1 MAGKLF
7 LSHATVDKH
16 EAQALR
22 RALEDSGVAV
32 WEDVLGLRAGDG
44 LSDLEREVKGARGLL
59 LLWTP
64 AANES
69 AWVESEA
76 AWARQARED
85 NPEYRLLVVLRG
97 GGRISAR
104 RLLGEELLF
113 IPVDAAVE
121 DAVPEIRRAL
131 GELAPSGRMAEAPA
145 PAPLLEELVISFSDA
160 RIDET
165 GGRHRAAARF
175 RLHHNPAQGAGS
187 RSAWHDFESPLGPIE
202 IEEIRWYL
210 ERYPGWP
217 FGTFRDRARA
227 LESKL
232 PEWGRDL
239 YGRTLGTGAEQTSA
253 WRRASGY
260 DRRVVVEVDDPGP
273 AEGEGAGAAALLA
286 LPWELLADPEGY
298 LFEGA
303 LRARVVRRIPREQS
317 KEPLPTADRL
327 RVLLV
332 IARPEEEGVA
342 FLDPRASARPLIQA
356 LAPLGHRAEL
366 EVLEDGTFPALRDAL
381 MKAEKAGRPFHV
393 VHFDGHGVY
402 DRRVGLGML
411 CFENPEDAEENKL
424 KRRAERVDADRLGAL
439 LRERR
444 VPLFVLEACQT
455 AKADEKVTASVAA
468 RLLRAGVASV
478 LAMTHAVLVETARR
492 FVGRFYERLA
502 AGERIG
508 TAMVAAEHFLR
519 DEPYR
524 GEIGGQGELRLQDWF
539 VPVLF
544 QEEEGDRQLLQ
555 AGSRADPQD
564 LLDRRKGQEGEL
576 PRSPD
581 HGFVGRARELL
592 EVQRRLRDE
601 RCLTVLG
608 EGGQGKTA
616 LAVECARWLLDLR
629 RFERVAFATVEDLP
643 GARLLLERLGRQLV
657 PGYSVAKEE
666 GIGTPQEQLRRARL
680 PVEEKLAER
689 RVLLVID
696 NLESILPAPSQPAA
710 PGLDEVLGLLDGLA
724 RIGKTRL
731 LLTSREKPPAPL
743 DGPAIRL
750 GALSKREGRE
760 LVAGVLA
767 REGRDPAGDAD
778 EEWVDELIERVG
790 GHARSLVL
798 LAPLVAERGL
808 QVTAESV
815 ARSMAELEKRHPES
829 RELSLLASV
838 RLSLDRLP
846 EKARRQ
852 VRALAVFHGGVRVE
866 ALAYVLEV
874 APEEALELGRQLL
887 ALGLADAEGHYLFPD
902 PALGP
907 AVADELS
914 AEERHGME
922 ERWLEAMLGLIG
934 SLYQMH
940 FQDAEVAAEGTL
952 ASLKSF
958 LAAVTKAEEKVEAD
972 KLSADLL
979 MHALIRLQELVSSLG
994 RPAVRAKLEEMRLR
1008 VDRRLGDWSSAGFGS
1023 ARVDIEQ
1030 RLHVDD
1036 MGGAVQAAEQLKER
1050 AEAAGDAYEGS
1061 AYDRAM
1067 ACWLVGQAL
1076 QRSGRASDALAD
1088 LREAQARFTE
1098 LAEAGSDSA
1107 AQMLGVVAGELGDS
1121 LQALGRFDE
1130 AAEAQEHGIAI
1141 SEQWENRRSAAVG
1154 RGQLGTIRFL
1164 QGRLREALT
1173 AHEQARQTFEALHE
1187 PEHVAT
1193 SWHQIGVVHQESGD
1207 FDRAEAAYQR
1217 SLRIEV
1223 ELGNRGAQ
1231 ALTLDQ
1237 MGVLYAKSRRLEEA
1251 AQLHKQAATLR
1262 EELRDSFGQARS
1274 LSNLAI
1280 VLQKL
1285 GRLDE
1290 ARRAAIQAG
1299 CLKTPF
1305 GHAAEPWKTW
1315 SILSD
1320 IETQSCRPEAAAAA
1334 RSQAIEMYTAYRRGG
1349 GEPQLPVARL
1359 IVAVG
1364 ETLRGQ
1370 GAEAASDLI
1379 PRPDWFGEG
1388 FLPTREAILAIIGGF
1403 RDTALARDTRLVY
1416 IDAVELALLLES
1428 LGGSGTA
1435 DAVDRDVPG

>member
-1 MAGKLF
+1 MTGQLF
-7 LSHATVDKH
+7 LSHATADKP

-22 RALEDSGVAV
+22 RALEDHGVAV
-32 WEDVLGLRAGDG
+32 WEDVLGLRAGDR
-44 LSDLEREVKGARGLL
+44 LDDLEKEVKGARGLL

-69 AWVESEA
+69 EWVEREA
-76 AWARQARED
+76 AWARQAREE
-85 NPEYRLLVVLRG
+85 NPGYRVLAVLRG

-104 RLLGEELLF
+104 RLLGEELVF
-113 IPVDAAVE
+113 IPADAAVE
-121 DAVPEIRRAL
+121 DAVLEILRAL
-131 GELAPSGRMAEAPA
+131 GELAPSGRVAEASA

-175 RLHHNPAQGAGS
+175 RLHHNPAKGAGS

-239 YGRTLGTGAEQTSA
+239 YGRTLGAGAEQTSV

-273 AEGEGAGAAALLA
+273 AQGDGSGAAALLA
-286 LPWELLADPEGY
+286 LPWELLADEEGY

-303 LRARVVRRIPREQS
+303 LRARVVRRIPRESS

-342 FLDPRASARPLIQA
+342 FLDPRASARPLIEA

-381 MKAEKAGRPFHV
+381 TKAKTAGRPFHV
-393 VHFDGHGVY
+393 VHFDGHGIY
-402 DRRVGLGML
+402 DQRIGLGML

-424 KRRAERVDADRLGAL
+424 KRRMELVDAEKLGAL

-519 DEPYR
+519 DEPSR
-524 GEIGGQGELRLQDWF
+524 GDVGGHGELHLQDWF

-555 AGSRADPQD
+555 AGSMVDPQEFAAQ
-564 LLDRRKGQEGEL
+564 RKVREGEL
-576 PRSPD
+576 PPPPA
-581 HGFVGRARELL
+581 HGFVGRAHQLL

-629 RFERVAFATVEDLP
+629 RFERVAFASVENLP

-657 PGYSVAKEE
+657 PDYSVAKEE

-680 PVEEKLAER
+680 PVERVLAER
-689 RVLLVID
+689 RVLLVVA
-696 NLESILPAPSQPAA
+696 NLESILPAPDQPAA
-710 PGLDEVLGLLDGLA
+710 PGLDEMLALLSGLLQ
-724 RIGKTRL
+724 IGKTRL

-750 GALSKREGRE
+750 GPLSKREGRE

-767 REGRDPAGDAD
+767 RERRDPAGDAG

-798 LAPLVAERGL
+798 LAPLVAEQGL
-808 QVTAESV
+808 QITAESV
-815 ARSMAELEKRHPES
+815 ARSMAELEKRHPGV

-846 EKARRQ
+846 ETARRQ
-852 VRALAVFHGGVRVE
+852 VRALAVFHGGVHFE
-866 ALAYVLEV
+866 ALAHVLEV
-874 APEEALELGRQLL
+874 KPEEALDLCRQLVG
-887 ALGLADAEGHYLFPD
+887 LGLADAEGPYLFPD

-907 AVADELS
+907 AVADELT
-914 AEERHGME
+914 AEERRGME
-922 ERWLEAMLGLIG
+922 ERWLGAMLDLIG
-934 SLYQMH
+934 FLYQIRSQH
-940 FQDAEVAAEGTL
+940 AEMAAKGTQ
-952 ASLKSF
+952 ATLKDF
-958 LAAVTKAEEKVEAD
+958 LAALARAEQKVEAEEF
-972 KLSADLL
+972 SADIA
-979 MHALIRLQELVSSLG
+979 MGSVARLQLLVSSLG
-994 RPAVRAKLEEMRLR
+994 RPAVLIQLEGMRQRLE
-1008 VDRRLGDWSSAGFGS
+1008 RRLGEWSRARFESAN
-1023 ARVDIEQ
+1023 AEIEQ
-1030 RLHVDD
+1030 LLNVGDVRGVL
-1036 MGGAVQAAEQLKER
+1036 QAAERLKER

-1061 AYDRAM
+1061 TYDRAM
-1067 ACWLVGQAL
+1067 AYWIVGQAL
-1076 QRSGRASDALAD
+1076 HRSGRASNALAD
-1088 LREAQARFTE
+1088 LREAETRFTE
-1098 LAEAGSDSA
+1098 LAQSGNDPA
-1107 AQMLGVVAGELGDS
+1107 AKMLGVVAGDLGDA
-1121 LQALGRFDE
+1121 LLALGRVDE
-1130 AAEAQEHGIAI
+1130 AAEAHEHGIAI
-1141 SEQWENRRSAAVG
+1141 DEQFGNRRSAAVG
-1154 RGQLGTIRFL
+1154 HGQLGTIRFL
-1164 QGRLREALT
+1164 QGRLREALN
-1173 AHEQARQTFEALHE
+1173 AYEQARQTFESLHE

-1193 SWHQIGVVHQESGD
+1193 AWHQIGIVHQEAVD
-1207 FDRAEAAYQR
+1207 YDRAEAAYQK
-1217 SLRIEV
+1217 SLHIEI
-1223 ELGNRGAQ
+1223 ELGNRGGQ
-1231 ALTLDQ
+1231 ASTLDQ
-1237 MGVLYAKSRRLEEA
+1237 MGVLYTMSGRWEEA
-1251 AQLHKQAATLR
+1251 AQLHRQAATLR
-1262 EELRDSFGQARS
+1262 EELGDSFAQARS

-1280 VLQKL
+1280 ALQNLK
-1285 GRLDE
+1285 RLDE
-1290 ARRAAIQAG
+1290 AREAAIQSDR
-1299 CLKTPF
+1299 LKTPF

-1315 SILSD
+1315 NILRE
-1320 IETQSCRPEAAAAA
+1320 IETQAGFSEAAAAA
-1334 RSQAIEMYTAYRRGG
+1334 RSRAIELYAAYRRDGG
-1349 GEPQLPVARL
+1349 ASQLPTARL

-1364 ETLRGQ
+1364 RTLLAQ
-1370 GAEAASDLI
+1370 EAEAARRLI
-1379 PRPDWFGEG
+1379 PPPDWFGEG
-1388 FLPTREAILAIIGGF
+1388 FLPVREALLAIIGGS
-1403 RDTALARDTRLVY
+1403 RDPVLAQDVRLYYADV
-1416 IDAVELALLLES
+1416 VELALLLES
-1428 LGGSGTA
+1428 LAGSGTA
-1435 DAVDRDVPG
+1435 DAEGHR